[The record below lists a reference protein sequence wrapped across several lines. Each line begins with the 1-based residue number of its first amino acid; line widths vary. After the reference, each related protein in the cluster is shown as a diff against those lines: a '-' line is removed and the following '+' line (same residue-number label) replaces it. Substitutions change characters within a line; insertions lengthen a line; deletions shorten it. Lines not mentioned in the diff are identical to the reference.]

1 VSHKYVLK
9 FRARVAK

>member
-9 FRARVAK
+9 FRARIAE